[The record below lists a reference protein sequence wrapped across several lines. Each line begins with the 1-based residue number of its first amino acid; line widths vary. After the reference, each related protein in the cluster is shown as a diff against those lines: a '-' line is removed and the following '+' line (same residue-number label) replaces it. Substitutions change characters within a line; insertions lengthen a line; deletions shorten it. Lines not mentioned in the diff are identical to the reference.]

1 MSNYSR
7 GRAFEYAV
15 RDDMRGRGF
24 VAVRSPASKSPADVY
39 CMSRDMDVLIQ
50 CKADGRLP
58 PKEWN
63 DFMDYC
69 DKAGAIPVLAMR
81 DNRGRGIVYKLLT
94 DRKRRGGRQPMV
106 DWIPPEKE
114 SR

>member
-24 VAVRSPASKSPADVY
+24 VAIRSPASKSPADVY

-50 CKADGRLP
+50 CKADGRL
-58 PKEWN
+58 
-63 DFMDYC
+63 
-69 DKAGAIPVLAMR
+69 LR

-114 SR
+114 